1 MLMSLGGSAGVVLLV
16 TAAFAFV
23 KGMESSLVQSGSP
36 SNVILLGAG
45 SEESVERSQISAS
58 SPGQIAASVPGIRTA
73 LGVPLVSPEVHMA
86 LNVSLG
92 KGQPT
97 GTQAVFRGVT
107 PAAFMVHPQVRISE
121 GRAFRPGEDEVLVGS
136 LAHAR
141 LGVPDDRLAVGKS
154 LWIDGREW
162 RIAGRFEAPGTVMD
176 AEVWCPLASLQI
188 LTRRDS
194 LSCVVVTLGED
205 GDFADVD
212 AFAMSRLD
220 LELSAIRET
229 DYYRQL
235 SEFYRPIR
243 MMVVVTAALIS
254 LGGVLGGLNTMYA
267 VFASRSREVGMLQ
280 SLGYPQGAVVV
291 SFIQES
297 VLISMAG
304 GLVGVGFA
312 LFALDGV
319 AVRVSMGAFGMVVDS
334 SVMAIGLATGIVL
347 GVVGAMPPTLRALRL
362 SIAEA
367 LKSM

>member
-1 MLMSLGGSAGVVLLV
+1 
-16 TAAFAFV
+16 
-23 KGMESSLVQSGSP
+23 
-36 SNVILLGAG
+36 
-45 SEESVERSQISAS
+45 
-58 SPGQIAASVPGIRTA
+58 
-73 LGVPLVSPEVHMA
+73 
-86 LNVSLG
+86 
-92 KGQPT
+92 
-97 GTQAVFRGVT
+97 
-107 PAAFMVHPQVRISE
+107 
-121 GRAFRPGEDEVLVGS
+121 
-136 LAHAR
+136 
-141 LGVPDDRLAVGKS
+141 
-154 LWIDGREW
+154 
-162 RIAGRFEAPGTVMD
+162 MD

-267 VFASRSREVGMLQ
+267 AFASRSREVGMLQ